1 MKWLLDTCV
10 VSEFAKP
17 APEPRVVQ
25 WLHQQPYADLA
36 LSVLT
41 IGEIGKG
48 IHKLSESAK
57 KNRLLTWLES
67 DVLSRFEGRLLDV
80 DITVAKCWAHVL
92 ADSESKGRPLA
103 AIDGLIAATGLVH
116 QLTLVTRDTPDME
129 AIGVPLFNPWNS

>member
-41 IGEIGKG
+41 IGEIEKG
-48 IHKLSESAK
+48 IQKLSESPK
-57 KNRLLTWLES
+57 KNRLLSWLET
-67 DVLSRFEGRLLDV
+67 DVMSRFEDRVLDV
-80 DITVAKCWAHVL
+80 DIAVAKRWAHIDAESV
-92 ADSESKGRPLA
+92 SKGRPLA
-103 AIDGLIAATGLVH
+103 VIDGLIAATGLVH

-129 AIGVPLFNPWNS
+129 ATGVPLFNPWNS

>member
-25 WLHQQPYADLA
+25 WLHQQPYDDLA

-41 IGEIGKG
+41 VGEIEKG
-48 IHKLSESAK
+48 IQKLPESPK
-57 KNRLLTWLES
+57 KNRLLSWLGTE
-67 DVLSRFEGRLLDV
+67 VMARFEGRLLDV
-80 DITVAKCWAHVL
+80 DIAVAKRWAHID
-92 ADSESKGRPLA
+92 AESESKGRPLA